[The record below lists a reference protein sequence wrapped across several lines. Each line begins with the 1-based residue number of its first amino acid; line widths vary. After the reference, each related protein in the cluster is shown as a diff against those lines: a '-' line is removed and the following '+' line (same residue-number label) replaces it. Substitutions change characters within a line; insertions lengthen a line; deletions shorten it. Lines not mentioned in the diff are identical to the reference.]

1 MIINEVCGRSNG
13 KQATWNEYINRMI
26 HLMAEQLSTD
36 YHSTAWVINHY
47 FQQAKSQIDNQV
59 QLKPDYLKYYKI
71 GDDKMKVMI
80 SQPMNGIPDSEVRRI
95 QNELKERF
103 AKYHI
108 EVVDSFLTEEAD
120 TNLRNQGVFYLG
132 RTIQKFLSDAD
143 AVYFVNGWEKAR
155 GCRIERAICEE
166 YGIMILDDSF
176 FKQENEVHIKRQFGM
191 DKIQIMPCKSEDNI
205 YGITVT
211 NTANRQ
217 FDKINTDTYKHI
229 PRIDGLEDQDERK
242 M

>member
-1 MIINEVCGRSNG
+1 MITESEKDIFELEQIYN
-13 KQATWNEYINRMI
+13 IMI
-26 HLMAEQLSTD
+26 HDMADQLTTD
-36 YHSTAWVINHY
+36 YHGQSWIINYY
-47 FQQAKSQIDNQV
+47 FQKAKQK
-59 QLKPDYLKYYKI
+59 LKGGKPV
-71 GDDKMKVMI
+71 MKVMI

-132 RTIQKFLSDAD
+132 RTIQKFLSDVD
-143 AVYFVNGWEKAR
+143 AVYFVNGWQRAR
-155 GCRIERAICEE
+155 GCKIERQICEE

-191 DKIQIMPCKSEDNI
+191 DEIQIMPCKSEDNI

-217 FDKINTDTYKHI
+217 FDQPNPDIYNHI
-229 PRIDGLEDQDERK
+229 PRIDGMEGQDESNI
-242 M
+242 

>member
-1 MIINEVCGRSNG
+1 MITESEKDIFELEQIYN
-13 KQATWNEYINRMI
+13 IMI
-26 HLMAEQLSTD
+26 HDMADQLTTD
-36 YHSTAWVINHY
+36 YHGQSWIINYY
-47 FQQAKSQIDNQV
+47 FQKAKQK
-59 QLKPDYLKYYKI
+59 LKGGKPI
-71 GDDKMKVMI
+71 MKVMI

-132 RTIQKFLSDAD
+132 RTIQKFLSDVD
-143 AVYFVNGWEKAR
+143 AVYFVNGWQRAR
-155 GCRIERAICEE
+155 GCKIERQICEE

-191 DKIQIMPCKSEDNI
+191 DKIQIMPCKNENQR
-205 YGITVT
+205 YGVEIS
-211 NTANRQ
+211 NLNRD
-217 FDKINTDTYKHI
+217 FGPDTYNHI
-229 PRIDGLEDQDERK
+229 PRIDGMEEE
-242 M
+242 

>member
-1 MIINEVCGRSNG
+1 MITESEKDIFELEQIYN
-13 KQATWNEYINRMI
+13 IMI
-26 HLMAEQLSTD
+26 HDMADQLTTD
-36 YHSTAWVINHY
+36 YHGQSWIINYY
-47 FQQAKSQIDNQV
+47 FQKAKQK
-59 QLKPDYLKYYKI
+59 LKGGKPV
-71 GDDKMKVMI
+71 MKVMI

-132 RTIQKFLSDAD
+132 RTIQKFLSDVD
-143 AVYFVNGWEKAR
+143 AVYFVNGWQRAR
-155 GCRIERAICEE
+155 GCKIERQICEE

-217 FDKINTDTYKHI
+217 FDQPNPDIYNHI
-229 PRIDGLEDQDERK
+229 PRIDGMEGK
-242 M
+242 V